1 LNIVHEFRRKYLS
14 VCAVLWCFG
23 VMNLVVCPNRIKKEW
38 DVAAVNV
45 LTLAASTAAM
55 NWALAPS
62 RSYGSTFKYEFQ
74 NSLQK
79 LPNHVFDK
87 SYPLREFDMPKRVF
101 SFFYK
106 AAQLSLVGMV
116 TGSAGAG
123 LASVMPSARNKEYV
137 TTRL

>member
-1 LNIVHEFRRKYLS
+1 MVH
-14 VCAVLWCFG
+14 V
-23 VMNLVVCPNRIKKEW
+23 NRIRKEW

-45 LTLAASTAAM
+45 LTLVASTAAM

-87 SYPLREFDMPKRVF
+87 SYPLREFDMSKRVF

-116 TGSAGAG
+116 TGAAGAG
-123 LASVMPSARNKEYV
+123 LSRVMPSSKKKEYV
-137 TTRL
+137 TTCAFVSCIRRF

>member
-1 LNIVHEFRRKYLS
+1 MLYDDFD
-14 VCAVLWCFG
+14 VLT
-23 VMNLVVCPNRIKKEW
+23 LVGFAIRIKQEW

-45 LTLAASTAAM
+45 LTLVASTAAM

-74 NSLQK
+74 NSIQK

-87 SYPLREFDMPKRVF
+87 SYPLREFDMSKRVF

-116 TGSAGAG
+116 TGSVGAG
-123 LASVMPSARNKEYV
+123 LSNLMPSARNKE
-137 TTRL
+137 

>member
-23 VMNLVVCPNRIKKEW
+23 VMNFVVCSNRIKQEW

-137 TTRL
+137 TT

>member
-1 LNIVHEFRRKYLS
+1 MKSREKATYSLMQYMDTCAFRL
-14 VCAVLWCFG
+14 LI
-23 VMNLVVCPNRIKKEW
+23 LVVCANRIKQEW

-45 LTLAASTAAM
+45 LTLVASTAAM
-55 NWALAPS
+55 NWALAPI

-116 TGSAGAG
+116 TGAAGAG
-123 LASVMPSARNKEYV
+123 LSSVMPSARDKE
-137 TTRL
+137 

>member
-1 LNIVHEFRRKYLS
+1 MFSSEEFSLGVLILVS
-14 VCAVLWCFG
+14 CA
-23 VMNLVVCPNRIKKEW
+23 NRIKQEW
-38 DVAAVNV
+38 DVVAVNV
-45 LTLAASTAAM
+45 LTLVASTAAM

-74 NSLQK
+74 NSIQK

-123 LASVMPSARNKEYV
+123 LASLMPSARKEEYA
-137 TTRL
+137 TILSLIF